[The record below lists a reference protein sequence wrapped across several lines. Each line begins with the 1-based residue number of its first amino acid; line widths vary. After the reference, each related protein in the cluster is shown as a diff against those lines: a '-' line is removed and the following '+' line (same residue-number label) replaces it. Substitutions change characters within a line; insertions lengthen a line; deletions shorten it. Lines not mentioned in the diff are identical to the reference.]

1 MSMKKNH
8 VLLSLIVATAV
19 SLIVNF
25 AYLLSIWVVNDNNTA
40 SDEKPRPEI
49 TFEGVAHINAD
60 GYGYILT
67 TAVDESAL
75 EEAESAEDTLRP
87 SLVQHSFDSV
97 YISSNRAH
105 RLGVRD
111 GMTITG
117 TAEPARRPDAR
128 PVLMRIDTI
137 NGEEFDYSALFK
149 RPDDNLLAAI
159 QVGFYLLV
167 AFLMC
172 LIFTH
177 NTQGNQRKHIDFFT
191 RLGLCVVVAAVAFLL
206 APVVERYSGEIRLNI
221 MSYNT
226 FNPMVMLQCTFA
238 LVVCALY
245 GLTWRMMVHQSAIS
259 VEMERLKG
267 EALAARYDVLV
278 GQINPHFLFN
288 SLNSLSML
296 VREGNTEG
304 ALKYIDQ
311 LSYTFRYTIRPDGR
325 NMVSL
330 EEELKFLNAYR
341 HLLEVRYADKLF
353 FDIRIDEAMREWLMP
368 ALSLQPL
375 VENAVK
381 HNSITSARPLTIS
394 IYTEGN
400 NLVISNPIVPKL
412 TSEESTGIGLHNLT
426 DRCSMLV
433 GRRVEVSKD
442 GGVFRVVLPLIHEA
456 R

>member
-1 MSMKKNH
+1 MKKNH

-67 TAVDESAL
+67 TAVDKSAL
-75 EEAESAEDTLRP
+75 VEMEAVDTLRP
-87 SLVQHSFDSV
+87 NPIGGFDSV

-117 TAEPARRPDAR
+117 TAEPARRHDAR
-128 PVLMRIDTI
+128 PVLVRINTI
-137 NGEEFDYSALFK
+137 DGEEFDYSSLFK

-167 AFLMC
+167 AFVMC
-172 LIFTH
+172 LILTH
-177 NTQGNQRKHIDFFT
+177 NVQGNRKLGDYIA
-191 RLGLCVVVAAVAFLL
+191 RIGLCVVVAVVAYLL

-221 MSYNT
+221 MSYNA
-226 FNPMVMLQCTFA
+226 FNPMVMLQCSFA

-245 GLTWRMMVHQSAIS
+245 GLTWKMMVHQSAIS

-296 VREGNTEG
+296 VREGNTEA

-325 NMVSL
+325 NVVSL
-330 EEELKFLNAYR
+330 DEELKFLDAYR

-381 HNSITSARPLTIS
+381 HNSITSACPLTIS
-394 IYTEGN
+394 IYTEGD

-426 DRCSMLV
+426 DRWSMLV